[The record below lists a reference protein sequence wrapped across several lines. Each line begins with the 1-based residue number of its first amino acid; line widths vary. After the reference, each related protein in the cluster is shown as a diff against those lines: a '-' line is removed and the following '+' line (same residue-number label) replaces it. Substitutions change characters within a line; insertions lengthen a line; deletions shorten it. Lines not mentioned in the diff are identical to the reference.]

1 MRMEVKSV
9 IPERYWFEHKVARS
23 EPSRAPGHAVAVSIG
38 GSGEV
43 EPRLCLFVKENM
55 QRCCSGEPTNGAA
68 MVQPH
73 RASEFGIFKSL
84 LSNLCPGIIFKNI
97 WQPFRLMSPDFSQV
111 LRENLRFQEPV
122 KFENHYVL

>member
-23 EPSRAPGHAVAVSIG
+23 EPSRASGHAVATSVC

-43 EPRLCLFVKENM
+43 EPRLCLFVKKNM

-68 MVQPH
+68 MVPPH
-73 RASEFGIFKSL
+73 RVSEFGTLKSL
-84 LSNLCPGIIFKNI
+84 LSNLCSRILFKNI
-97 WQPFRLMSPDFSQV
+97 RQTFRLMSPDFSQV